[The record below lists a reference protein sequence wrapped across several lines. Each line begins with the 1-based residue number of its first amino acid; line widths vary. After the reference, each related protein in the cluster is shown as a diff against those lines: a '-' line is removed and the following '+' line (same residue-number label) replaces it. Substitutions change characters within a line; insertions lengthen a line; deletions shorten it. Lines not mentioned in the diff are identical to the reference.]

1 MSGGTLSFR
10 ETPKYNAVTDEK
22 RPKNNKV
29 CYVLYNFN
37 KDWKP
42 SIWESEMLY
51 GQDHDRLGGGGG
63 SLKASCELKERLHTG
78 MQQVNN

>member
-51 GQDHDRLGGGGG
+51 GQDHDRLGGGGRFTEG
-63 SLKASCELKERLHTG
+63 ILWVERTITHWNAAS
-78 MQQVNN
+78 